1 MESINANRPHSNQED
16 LYGMAAVEKIREMV
30 DKVSTC
36 FFCTAETVAG
46 SSGARPMAVRQVDE
60 AGNLWFL
67 SAKDSHKDQEL
78 DLDAEVQLFFQGSE
92 HADFMEI
99 KGRASSFEDRKK
111 IHELWQPMM
120 KTWFSEGVD
129 DPRISV
135 IKVTPTDGH
144 YWETKHGHT
153 VAGFKMLLGAA
164 IGKTLDD
171 SVEGGLRI

>member
-16 LYGMAAVEKIREMV
+16 LYGMAAVDKIKEMV
-30 DKVSTC
+30 DKVNTC

-46 SSGARPMAVRQVDE
+46 STGARPMAVQEVDD

-78 DLDAEVQLFFQGSE
+78 DLDTEVQLLFQGSE

-99 KGRASSFEDRKK
+99 KGHASSSNDRQK
-111 IHELWQPMM
+111 IRELWNPIM
-120 KTWFSEGVD
+120 KTWFSEGVE

-135 IKVTPTDGH
+135 IKVTPINGH
-144 YWETKHGHT
+144 YWATKHGHT
-153 VAGFKMLLGAA
+153 IAGFKMLLGAA

-171 SVEGGLRI
+171 SVEGGLRL